1 MGGVSESGVCPRC
14 GSLLPSVTAPRPGRR
29 RVWCSDSC
37 RRAAHLERTGAALAG
52 TAVRVVEVPR
62 ARPEKRTPPAPP
74 AAPRRLSTQALAD
87 AVLGD
92 RQALQLVLAG
102 LTRQARAR
110 TLDRAVRA
118 DAHELARI
126 LLPNASRY

>member
-37 RRAAHLERTGAALAG
+37 RRAAHLERAGAALAG

-62 ARPEKRTPPAPP
+62 ARPEKRTPPA
-74 AAPRRLSTQALAD
+74 ASRRLSTQELAD

-102 LTRQARAR
+102 LTRQARTR

-118 DAHELARI
+118 DAHELARV

>member
-14 GSLLPSVTAPRPGRR
+14 GSLLPSATAPRPGRR

-37 RRAAHLERTGAALAG
+37 RRAAHLERTGATLAG

-62 ARPEKRTPPAPP
+62 ARPEKRTPPA
-74 AAPRRLSTQALAD
+74 ASRRLSTQELAD

-102 LTRQARAR
+102 LTRQARTR

-118 DAHELARI
+118 DAHELARV